1 MNSIESFNSAISF
14 NSTELSI
21 GIDQEQISP
30 AMRKILTRLE
40 CLKCNLLAI
49 KNTISDV
56 QKDLNWV
63 ETAVN
68 KYAIKEIKGNKK
80 NKKSASG
87 FAKPAAVSNVM
98 CYFMGVEP
106 GTLLSRTECTKYINQ
121 YIKDN
126 GLKKNKTNIEPDDK
140 LLELVGPVSEEDP
153 LTYFNLQKK
162 LNVHFTVE
170 K

>member
-1 MNSIESFNSAISF
+1 MNSLENSPSFSPTDLFLN
-14 NSTELSI
+14 EEHL
-21 GIDQEQISP
+21 SP
-30 AMRKILTRLE
+30 ALIKILNRIV
-40 CLKCNLLAI
+40 CLKNSLTAI
-49 KNTISDV
+49 KATLCDA
-56 QKDLNWV
+56 QKDLIWIESAV
-63 ETAVN
+63 E
-68 KYAIKEIKGNKK
+68 KYAVKEMKATANSRKTKK
-80 NKKSASG
+80 PASG
-87 FAKPAAVSNVM
+87 FAKPGRVSDVM

-162 LNVHFTVE
+162 LNLHFTFE